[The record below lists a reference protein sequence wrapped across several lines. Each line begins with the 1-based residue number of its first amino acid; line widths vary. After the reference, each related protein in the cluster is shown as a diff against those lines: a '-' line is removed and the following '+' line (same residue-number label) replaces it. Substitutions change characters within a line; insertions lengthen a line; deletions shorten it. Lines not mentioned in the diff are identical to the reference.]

1 MNRNRDMA
9 KVEIR
14 QIVDWERVDL
24 GTHWALLVGGTITA
38 RFGSDLAK
46 AKAAYR
52 AAKKAARLAARTA
65 APAAP

>member
-1 MNRNRDMA
+1 MA

-14 QIVDWERVDL
+14 QIVDWSRVDL

-38 RFGSDLAK
+38 RFGNDLAK

-52 AAKKAARLAARTA
+52 AATEARK
-65 APAAP
+65 